1 MESWIGQR
9 YPKDDE
15 VIEAMGM
22 VVDLWTIE
30 SGEWRLVARHPQRAD
45 STDSGLLVMFST
57 WPDAV
62 KGRSALSQELEAAP
76 RPGPSRQGPVGAQSR

>member
-1 MESWIGQR
+1 VESWIGQR

-15 VIEAMGM
+15 VIEAVGV

-45 STDSGLLVMFST
+45 STDLKDCSLMFLHL
-57 WPDAV
+57 A
-62 KGRSALSQELEAAP
+62 
-76 RPGPSRQGPVGAQSR
+76 